1 MFIQSTNT
9 SVERR
14 STVER
19 LDPPEV
25 KKILRESQRS
35 PSEDRH
41 CTAGGNVQSRSLTTP
56 AAPALMEND

>member
-1 MFIQSTNT
+1 
-9 SVERR
+9 
-14 STVER
+14 

-25 KKILRESQRS
+25 TKILRESQRS
-35 PSEDRH
+35 PCEDRH